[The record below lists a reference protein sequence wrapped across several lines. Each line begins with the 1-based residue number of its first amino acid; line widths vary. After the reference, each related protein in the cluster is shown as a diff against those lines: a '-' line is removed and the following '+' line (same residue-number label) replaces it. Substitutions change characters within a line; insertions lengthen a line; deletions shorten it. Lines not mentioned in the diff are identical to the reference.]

1 MNTAHRTAI
10 HREPTLLRSRSRLT
24 FNEQLCFFGSGN
36 EGVSTESSFG
46 WWATLALVLAI
57 APWVLVGVMI
67 WMFA

>member
-1 MNTAHRTAI
+1 MNTAHRAVS

-24 FNEQLCFFGSGN
+24 FNEQLCLFGSGN
-36 EGVSTESSFG
+36 EVVSTQASFG

-57 APWVLVGVMI
+57 VPWVLVGVMI

>member
-1 MNTAHRTAI
+1 VNTAHRTVS
-10 HREPTLLRSRSRLT
+10 RRQPTVPRGRRRLT

-36 EGVSTESSFG
+36 EVVSTQASFG

-57 APWVLVGVMI
+57 VPWVLLGVMI